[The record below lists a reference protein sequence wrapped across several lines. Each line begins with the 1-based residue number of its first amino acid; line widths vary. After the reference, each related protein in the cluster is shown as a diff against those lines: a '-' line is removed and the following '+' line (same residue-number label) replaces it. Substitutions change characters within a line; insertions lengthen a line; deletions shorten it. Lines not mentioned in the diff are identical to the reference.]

1 MRKAAEKD
9 LFRSFEPGWTARR
22 LRRFERRLSG
32 SPDMRAER
40 QAAAVLRR
48 ALAESAAEGF
58 RPGFADRVLARLA
71 ACPAA
76 VAAVDLMSQA
86 FRSVFDRF
94 ALVTGLVAVALLLAN
109 WLGGALIP
117 SREIPYASSLTISR
131 LLETPL
137 W

>member
-1 MRKAAEKD
+1 MRRIAGKEI
-9 LFRSFEPGWTARR
+9 FRSFEPGWTDRR
-22 LRRFERRLSG
+22 LRRFERKLSS
-32 SPDMRAER
+32 SPEMRKER
-40 QAAAVLRR
+40 QSAEALRR
-48 ALAESAAEGF
+48 DLAESAAAGF

-76 VAAVDLMSQA
+76 VATADLMSQA
-86 FRSVFDRF
+86 FRSIFDRF

-117 SREIPYASSLTISR
+117 SREISYASTLTISR